1 MSYNKSIIN
10 YSFENNDSIIPK
22 RENGSFSKYIKTNLY
37 LNNYNYLFKNNIKM
51 NKLREEKL
59 KEKREETEKDRKL
72 NILPKMLY
80 FNKFLNNDKNNSL
93 KKRNNNLNI
102 SKIKTNTFK
111 TINVP
116 DSKQMTSENK
126 ENDKKIENAIIA
138 KKIEENGKSHIKKTI
153 KLFDELVHYVDKFKL
168 QNKPNISNSR
178 FNIIRDFEKYKSEVF
193 NNNKEEENDDEE
205 NEDLDVENFNFDE
218 YKKKYKE
225 DKINKKNEGSQTP
238 IKSLSSQ
245 KRIKSNYTSFFRNI
259 ENNENKDDSYINTPM
274 HLTET
279 NFNKKKMPINLAKMD
294 KPKESSNNL
303 DINDNKKSEI
313 NKFRINNMTLISD
326 DLLVNKIR
334 NVRRDFKEGLHFNN
348 YGKYKFTD
356 LGLNYPEHVDK
367 YKKIPDYKGNDIDE
381 KIVFNYRTKVT
392 NQKYNYSNIGTFN
405 EKFNNDLSDI
415 SSYYGKEQSKGRFIR
430 NPLSTMLDSYIPE
443 YEQYKDL
450 KYIEN
455 KYNVKNKYKFRLKPL
470 VNNRKNNFDKLAKI
484 VYKQKNKSDFFLI

>member
-1 MSYNKSIIN
+1 
-10 YSFENNDSIIPK
+10 
-22 RENGSFSKYIKTNLY
+22 
-37 LNNYNYLFKNNIKM
+37 
-51 NKLREEKL
+51 
-59 KEKREETEKDRKL
+59 
-72 NILPKMLY
+72 
-80 FNKFLNNDKNNSL
+80 
-93 KKRNNNLNI
+93 
-102 SKIKTNTFK
+102 
-111 TINVP
+111 
-116 DSKQMTSENK
+116 
-126 ENDKKIENAIIA
+126 
-138 KKIEENGKSHIKKTI
+138 
-153 KLFDELVHYVDKFKL
+153 
-168 QNKPNISNSR
+168 
-178 FNIIRDFEKYKSEVF
+178 
-193 NNNKEEENDDEE
+193 
-205 NEDLDVENFNFDE
+205 
-218 YKKKYKE
+218 
-225 DKINKKNEGSQTP
+225 
-238 IKSLSSQ
+238 
-245 KRIKSNYTSFFRNI
+245 
-259 ENNENKDDSYINTPM
+259 
-274 HLTET
+274 
-279 NFNKKKMPINLAKMD
+279 MPINLAKMD

-303 DINDNKKSEI
+303 DINDNKKPEI

-415 SSYYGKEQSKGRFIR
+415 SSYYGKELSKGRFIR

-443 YEQYKDL
+443 YEKYKDL
-450 KYIEN
+450 KCIEN